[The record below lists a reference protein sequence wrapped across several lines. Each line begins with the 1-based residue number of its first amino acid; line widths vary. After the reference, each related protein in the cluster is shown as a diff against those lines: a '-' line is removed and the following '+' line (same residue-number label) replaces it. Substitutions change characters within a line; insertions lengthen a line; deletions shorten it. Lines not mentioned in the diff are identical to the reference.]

1 MSARANTTSARAR
14 TSSKKKRIEG
24 WFERRVIMHSRK
36 HRGAKKDV
44 ESQAYGRRKAK
55 PAGRGS
61 KSDAVAR
68 LGRRMIDEPLGKG
81 RFDFEPGLEGL
92 LGRPEDKLDPVPPDE
107 RPTLEVVVPSPEARS
122 APMPSLL
129 SVVDSEADA
138 LERML
143 MSPMARIARALRK
156 RWRIAA
162 VALLM
167 TTLASIVMWRMRWSE
182 DTESPEAEAG
192 VLVDAHEALRGNG
205 TGRA

>member
-1 MSARANTTSARAR
+1 
-14 TSSKKKRIEG
+14 
-24 WFERRVIMHSRK
+24 MHSRK

-44 ESQAYGRRKAK
+44 KSQAYGRRKAK

-129 SVVDSEADA
+129 SVVDSEGDA
-138 LERML
+138 FGQMFE
-143 MSPMARIARALRK
+143 SPIVRIARAVRK

-162 VALLM
+162 VAV
-167 TTLASIVMWRMRWSE
+167 VMMALSSVAMCRMRASE
-182 DTESPEAEAG
+182 DQASPDAEAG
-192 VLVDAHEALRGNG
+192 MLVEAHEALRATG
-205 TGRA
+205 TVRV